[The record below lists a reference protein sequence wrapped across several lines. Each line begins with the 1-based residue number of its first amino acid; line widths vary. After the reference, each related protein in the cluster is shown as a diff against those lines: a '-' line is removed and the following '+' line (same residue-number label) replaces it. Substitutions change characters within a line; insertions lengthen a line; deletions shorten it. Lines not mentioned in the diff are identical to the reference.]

1 MEKVG
6 TAGGAIEAALFQQV
20 GSDPNLPDAERDA
33 QIGAIAGIIAT
44 FVQAASATL
53 DVAIYDFRLSGA
65 AANRVRSALN
75 DRAVA
80 GVKIRIL
87 FDSATASGQ
96 GDEPGN
102 DLAAGGTAEFLDQ
115 VQDIA
120 ELKGITG
127 IQLGHPEKHALMHSK
142 YMVRDALSPASAVLT
157 GTSNF
162 TNDAFGLQENSIL
175 TLRSH
180 DLATYY
186 STDFDDLWNAGEI
199 LPSSGLR
206 DTGTVLIGGIPVTV
220 SFAPGEGQSI
230 SREIVQAIDAANERI
245 SVASMLFSSG
255 PILAA
260 LSEAIDR
267 GVPLEGVYDGTQMD
281 GVVRQW
287 RQSGVGDDKIN
298 LWQKVRAHL
307 AGKKS
312 IKYAPDVP
320 HDFMHSKVLVAD
332 NTVVT
337 GSSNFSNS
345 ARGNAENVLAI
356 RDPALASAY
365 RTYIQ
370 SLIARYSPVPVV

>member
-1 MEKVG
+1 MMEKVG
-6 TAGGAIEAALFQQV
+6 TAGGAIEATFFQQA
-20 GSDPNLPDAERDA
+20 GSDPNQPNAERDA
-33 QIGAIAGIIAT
+33 QIGAIADIIAS
-44 FVQAASATL
+44 FVEAASASL
-53 DVAIYDFRLSGA
+53 DVAIYDFRLSGDA
-65 AANRVRSALN
+65 AGRVLPALRNRADAN
-75 DRAVA
+75 
-80 GVKIRIL
+80 VKIRIL
-87 FDSATASGQ
+87 FDSVTAGQ
-96 GDEPGN
+96 GEAPGYPGN
-102 DLAAGGTAEFLDQ
+102 DLAPGGTVKFLDQ
-115 VQDIA
+115 VQDFA

-127 IQLGHPEKHALMHSK
+127 LQLGHPEKHALMHSK
-142 YMVRDALSPASAVLT
+142 YIVRDALSPASAVLT

-162 TNDAFGLQENSIL
+162 TNDAFGLQENSLL

-186 STDFDDLWNAGEI
+186 ATDFEDLWNAGEI

-230 SREIVQAIDAANERI
+230 AREIVQAIDAANERI

-260 LSEAIDR
+260 LSEAVDR
-267 GVPLEGVYDGTQMD
+267 GVALEGVCDGTQMD

-298 LWQKVRAHL
+298 TWQKVSAHL

-312 IKYAPDVP
+312 IKYALDAP
-320 HDFMHSKVLVAD
+320 HNFMHSKVLVAD

-356 RDPALASAY
+356 RDPALAAAY

-370 SLIARYSPVPVV
+370 TLIARYSAR

>member
-20 GSDPNLPDAERDA
+20 GNDPNQPNAERDA
-33 QIGAIAGIIAT
+33 QIGAIAEIIAT

-75 DRAVA
+75 DRAEA

-96 GDEPGN
+96 GNEPGN

-115 VQDIA
+115 VRDIA

-206 DTGTVLIGGIPVTV
+206 DTGTVLIGGVPVTV

-230 SREIVQAIDAANERI
+230 TREIVQAIEAANERI

-267 GVPLEGVYDGTQMD
+267 GVPLEGVCDGTQMD

-298 LWQKVRAHL
+298 VWQKVRAHL

-332 NTVVT
+332 HTVVT

-356 RDPALASAY
+356 RDPALAAAY
-365 RTYIQ
+365 QTYIQ
-370 SLIARYSPVPVV
+370 SLMARYSNP